1 MFVITTK
8 LEKYFHFRL
17 ANKLHNQS
25 KLNPKFYPR
34 MALLDNSTRQKWS
47 IVFVAPG
54 AIEIVV
60 GNISERARKFFLLKL
75 FHNKRK
81 KNREREREVVE
92 KLKKLIWKYSAAA
105 IYIEATEAAAV

>member
-1 MFVITTK
+1 MKLFTYINFIFIKLLIGFMFVITTK

-60 GNISERARKFFLLKL
+60 GNISERARKFFFIK
-75 FHNKRK
+75 
-81 KNREREREVVE
+81 
-92 KLKKLIWKYSAAA
+92 IISQ
-105 IYIEATEAAAV
+105 